1 MTATPRNRL
10 APATVLDAFHMG
22 ARDGVSVQA
31 IVSGVHQLG
40 LDLGR
45 VLG

>member
-10 APATVLDAFHMG
+10 APATVVDAFHLG
-22 ARDGVSVQA
+22 VPDGVPVRA
-31 IVSGVHQLG
+31 IVSGIPQLG